1 MTAPVGVELG
11 LLRVSVVAG
20 GRRVDVTVPPLLPV
34 AELVPQA
41 ALALGLPEEQYA
53 GLRLAPLAGAPLAD
67 DRGLAPQGVPDAA
80 VLVLTD
86 ETPTAPVV
94 HDDPAV
100 AVAAAAREVA
110 GPGPVSLRALA
121 AAWVTGTGLAGVVI
135 PVLQRLDSWLC
146 AVALVVSVL
155 GGAALPRVALRFL
168 EPAPADGAPVVDR
181 ARQAHRAIVAGT
193 LGLGATAALCV
204 PVVAG
209 SGTPGALLGLAAGV
223 LLLVRCRRHAAPRE
237 VVAGAL
243 AGGLVLAS
251 LAVSLLWSHPGVRL
265 PGGLLLLTAAGLALL
280 PPPRPSPVLG
290 VLGDVVEQAAVVAL
304 LPLLVLSS
312 GLVNGLVDGMVR

>member
-20 GRRVDVTVPPLLPV
+20 GRRVDVAVPPLLPV

-53 GLRLAPLAGAPLAD
+53 GLRMAPLAGPPLAD
-67 DRGLAPQGVPDAA
+67 DLGLAPQGVPDAA

-86 ETPTAPVV
+86 ETPAPVV

-100 AVAAAAREVA
+100 AVAAAAREVS
-110 GPGPVSLRALA
+110 GPGPVPLRALA
-121 AAWVTGTGLAGVVI
+121 GLWLAGIGLAGVLV
-135 PVLQRLDSWLC
+135 PVLLRLDPWNG
-146 AVALVVSVL
+146 AVVLVVSVL
-155 GGAALPRVALRFL
+155 GGAALPRVALVVL
-168 EPAPADGAPVVDR
+168 GPGPADDGQVVDR
-181 ARQAHRAIVAGT
+181 TRRAHRAIVAGT

-243 AGGLVLAS
+243 AGGLVLTS
-251 LAVSLLWSHPGVRL
+251 LAVSLLWSHPDVRL
-265 PGGLLLLTAAGLALL
+265 PGGLLLLAAAGLALL

-312 GLVNGLVDGMVR
+312 GLVDGLADGMVR